1 MLSEM
6 NDSIS
11 ELCRRVLLTGQRS
24 AISMRLF
31 YLLRRQAAN
40 ERDRTLELVL
50 DVANRAGTDHCAARP
65 SRTAGYGPL
74 PLSMTVTFRSLMSV
88 PC

>member
-1 MLSEM
+1 M

-11 ELCRRVLLTGQRS
+11 ELGRRVLLTGQRS

-50 DVANRAGTDHCAARP
+50 DVANRAGTDHVPHGRHVLP
-65 SRTAGYGPL
+65 RTDHCR
-74 PLSMTVTFRSLMSV
+74 FR
-88 PC
+88 